1 MNTVIITGLF
11 KYHNI
16 QNLTAKMNTDR
27 ILNHHIFTHQNS
39 AIIHHFF
46 RHFKNAV
53 DVFMF
58 GLSITYSRACF
69 HIGQNIDIH
78 KINITVIAI
87 ISRSILNLCIAF
99 TKYIRAFE
107 ISTHELYFMLTIQ
120 FMKYSIQ

>member
-1 MNTVIITGLF
+1 MNTFIITGLF

-78 KINITVIAI
+78 KMNIITIVI
-87 ISRSILNLCIAF
+87 ISRKILNLCIAF
-99 TKYIRAFE
+99 TKYIKALE
-107 ISTHELYFMLTIQ
+107 TSTHELYFIFTNQFIKYKIQ
-120 FMKYSIQ
+120 